1 MSVRFRPPAPI
12 FCKSPNK
19 RYVHMKKHLL
29 QVVIEQDEDGTYV
42 ADCPALK
49 GCYAQG
55 NTFEEA
61 MKNIKDVI
69 QMCLEELKE
78 ERKKVDLKYPE
89 VIGMKWVEITI

>member
-1 MSVRFRPPAPI
+1 
-12 FCKSPNK
+12 
-19 RYVHMKKHLL
+19 MKKQLL

-55 NTFEEA
+55 DTFEEA

>member
-1 MSVRFRPPAPI
+1 
-12 FCKSPNK
+12 
-19 RYVHMKKHLL
+19 MKKHLL

-55 NTFEEA
+55 DTFEEA
-61 MKNIKDVI
+61 IKNIKDVI
-69 QMCLEELKE
+69 KMCLEELKE